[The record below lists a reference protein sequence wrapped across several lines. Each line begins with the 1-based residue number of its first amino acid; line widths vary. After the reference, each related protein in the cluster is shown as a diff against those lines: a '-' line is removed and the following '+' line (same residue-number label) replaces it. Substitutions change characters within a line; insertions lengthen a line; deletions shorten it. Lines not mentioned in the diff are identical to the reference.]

1 MPERPPPEMVTITLD
16 GVEVE
21 VPNGENLIKVAE
33 EQGTYIPRFC
43 YHSRMKPVGLCR
55 MCLVEVETPRGRMLT
70 TACNTPVSPEMIVD
84 TETAVVQ
91 KAQEGILEFLLI
103 NHPLDCPVCDKG
115 GECPLQDQ
123 TVAYGPGESRFV
135 EEKRHFE
142 KPIPLSD
149 IVLMDRERCILCARC
164 TRFSEEVSGDPL
176 IEFVGRGNQTHVIT
190 FPDEPFASYFSGNT
204 VQICP
209 VGALT
214 AKPYRF
220 KARPWDLEAIESVS
234 MVDASGAA
242 ISIET
247 SQNEIVRIN
256 GIDNDAT
263 NHGWLSDKDRFI
275 FQAVHSENRLTTP
288 LIRDETGNLQPAS
301 WGAALDSVADA
312 LGSVRGDEVASI
324 GGANNTNEE
333 AFALGK
339 FLRTVVV
346 TPHIDAQVGDA
357 LNPDFLAGVTNRA
370 EIRDLDRAETILVWA
385 GDLKEEFPS
394 LYLRVRN
401 AVTQMGAKLVV
412 VHPRRTGL
420 DDIAAAKVTYRPGEG
435 PEVVRKLAAK
445 GDQDYAAARELLGAG
460 SVTALVGLT
469 GRAEDPQLAEAV
481 AAYALALPGSRI
493 LPLARRGNIFGA
505 LDMGLAPTLLPGRVP
520 VASES
525 GRAELESHWGPL
537 PDEVGRDF
545 AGIVAGMQ
553 EGDVKALLMVGAD
566 PVRDGRNPDAVRAAL
581 DAAEFVVSFDMYLND
596 SNQHASVILPVD
608 GFAETEGTV
617 TNIEG
622 RVQKVNRIVPGP
634 GQSRALWSILDDL
647 SARMGGSLG
656 AGNGQSIA
664 KEIALVAPAYRSMT
678 WDRLEWGLE
687 RDGVVM
693 PDGDGVQELQ
703 FVPDGSGLRP
713 TGGRLAL
720 HSGRVLFDAG
730 TRNTQSPALAA
741 LAPDPAAYLHP
752 RDASALALADGQD
765 VDVAGEFGTVRVP
778 LKLDS
783 TLAEG
788 SVYIPANLESTW
800 VLGVPDVVTV
810 EAHSATSK
818 KKKEKKGKKKGA
830 GE

>member
-1 MPERPPPEMVTITLD
+1 MVTIILD
-16 GVEVE
+16 GQEIE
-21 VPNGENLIKVAE
+21 VPQGEYIIKAAE
-33 EQGTYIPRFC
+33 DQGTHIPRFC

-70 TACNTPVSPEMIVD
+70 TACNTPVAPEMIVD
-84 TETAVVQ
+84 TESAVVQ

-234 MVDASGAA
+234 MVDASGAS

-247 SQNEIVRIN
+247 SQNEVVRIN

-263 NHGWLSDKDRFI
+263 NHGWLSDKDRFV
-275 FQAVHSENRLTTP
+275 FQAIHSENRLSTP
-288 LIRDETGNLQPAS
+288 LVRDDAGDLQPAS
-301 WGAALDSVADA
+301 WGDALDRVADA
-312 LGSVRGDEVASI
+312 LGSVRGDEVACI

-357 LNPDFLAGVTNRA
+357 LNPEFLTGVTPRA
-370 EIRDLDRAETILVWA
+370 EISDLDSAATILVWA
-385 GDLKEEFPS
+385 GDLKEEFPT
-394 LYLRVRN
+394 LYLRVRH

-420 DDIAAAKVTYRPGEG
+420 DGIATEKITYRPGEG
-435 PEVVRKLAAK
+435 PEVVRKLTAR
-445 GDQDYAAARELLGAG
+445 GDQDYSAVQDLLAAGP
-460 SVTALVGLT
+460 VVALVGLA
-469 GRAEDPQLAEAV
+469 GRAEDPRLAEAV
-481 AAYALALPGSRI
+481 AAYARGLPGGKV
-493 LPLARRGNIFGA
+493 LPLARRANVFGA

-520 VASES
+520 VTSES

-537 PDEVGRDF
+537 PGETGLDTAAII
-545 AGIVAGMQ
+545 AGLAAA
-553 EGDVKALLMVGAD
+553 DVKALLLVGAD
-566 PVRDGRNPDAVRAAL
+566 PVRDCRNPDGVRAAL
-581 DAAEFVVSFDMYLND
+581 ETADFVVSLDMFLND

-634 GQSRALWSILDDL
+634 GQSRALWSILDEL
-647 SARMGGSLG
+647 STRMGGELG
-656 AGNGQSIA
+656 AGDGSAIA

-678 WDRLEWGLE
+678 WDRLEWGPE

-693 PDGDGVQELQ
+693 PDRDGVQELQ
-703 FVPDGSGLRP
+703 FVPDDSGLRP
-713 TGGRLAL
+713 TAGRLAL

-730 TRNTQSPALAA
+730 TRNTHSPALAA
-741 LAPDPAAYLHP
+741 LTPDPAVYLHP
-752 RDASALALADGQD
+752 RDASALALADGQE
-765 VDVAGEFGTVRVP
+765 VEVAGEFGRVR
-778 LKLDS
+778 LRLELDPS
-783 TLAEG
+783 LAEG
-788 SVYIPANLESTW
+788 SAYVPANLESTW

-810 EAHSATSK
+810 EAQSAKGNK
-818 KKKEKKGKKKGA
+818 KAKKKKGKKQGG